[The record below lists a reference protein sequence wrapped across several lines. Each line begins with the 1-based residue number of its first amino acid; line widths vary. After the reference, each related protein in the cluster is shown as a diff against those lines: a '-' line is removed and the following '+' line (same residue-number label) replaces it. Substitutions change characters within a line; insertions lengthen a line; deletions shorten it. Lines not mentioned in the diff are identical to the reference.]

1 MASQT
6 DSQHPKEEPHD
17 QNENASASEP
27 SHVKKGS
34 MQQAVTTT
42 NRPAVRFVFVDGLR
56 GLAALSI
63 VIFHIWWYEP
73 APYPALDD
81 AHWIYDAAFLRI

>member
-1 MASQT
+1 
-6 DSQHPKEEPHD
+6 
-17 QNENASASEP
+17 
-27 SHVKKGS
+27 

-81 AHWIYDAAFLRI
+81 AHWIYDAAFLPI